1 MRNDQQSALLMDY
14 LLKKQEIT
22 TVANPLEAAKT
33 RRKTHYIKKVLQLHY
48 MSSMHDRC
56 TIENLNGIMKR
67 KTTHQLP
74 KLKVSVEET
83 KIYNETAIN

>member
-33 RRKTHYIKKVLQLHY
+33 RRKTHYIKKILQLRVDY
-48 MSSMHDRC
+48 MNSMHDR
-56 TIENLNGIMKR
+56 TIEHLNGIMKR
-67 KTTHQLP
+67 KTDRLP
-74 KLKVSVEET
+74 KLKVSLSHCTNCT
-83 KIYNETAIN
+83 KFK